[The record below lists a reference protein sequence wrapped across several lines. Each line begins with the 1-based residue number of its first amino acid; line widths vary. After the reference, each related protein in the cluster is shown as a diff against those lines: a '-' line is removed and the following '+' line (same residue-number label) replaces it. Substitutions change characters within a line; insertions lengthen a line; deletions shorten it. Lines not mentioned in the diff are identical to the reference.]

1 MPKFSLISIS
11 LVSLTLTVLLLYYWA
26 SSGNQQQQITR
37 LKSHVTKLQTE
48 LDMRGES
55 RVEIE
60 TRLKSMERQLNASNN
75 RVVSLEAQLNAAR
88 DMINSDLNAEDV
100 DVVRLEQQIRQ
111 RVLAETRQESPP
123 LMYRTRLLQQLNT
136 LDPQELAEIMSIQG
150 TYGGFLQ
157 QLDVDGERLEV
168 IIDGLGNIVEERNQ
182 QLMDLV
188 SELQDNPDGVEQI
201 QQRIIDNNTPEALRN
216 TLSFLLTEEELAVYD
231 ATREQQQTQDG
242 FIQTQAFT
250 LQTPALNSSL
260 IRNGNQ
266 TSNSQ
271 TDQGQTARIRIISTV
286 ENELHPQP

>member
-11 LVSLTLTVLLLYYWA
+11 LVSLTLTGLLLYYWA

-75 RVVSLEAQLNAAR
+75 RVVSLEAQLNAER

-123 LMYRTRLLQQLNT
+123 LMYRTRLL
-136 LDPQELAEIMSIQG
+136 
-150 TYGGFLQ
+150 
-157 QLDVDGERLEV
+157 
-168 IIDGLGNIVEERNQ
+168 
-182 QLMDLV
+182 
-188 SELQDNPDGVEQI
+188 
-201 QQRIIDNNTPEALRN
+201 
-216 TLSFLLTEEELAVYD
+216 
-231 ATREQQQTQDG
+231 
-242 FIQTQAFT
+242 
-250 LQTPALNSSL
+250 
-260 IRNGNQ
+260 
-266 TSNSQ
+266 
-271 TDQGQTARIRIISTV
+271 
-286 ENELHPQP
+286 